1 MLSIRNEKEEI
12 IDMLL
17 LLYLIR
23 EANKYAHIG
32 KVLLQKLVFL
42 AEKAMVNND
51 IKGFNFRF
59 FRYDLGPFTEEIYR
73 DSEKLYN
80 AGLLRETEWPF
91 RLTECGNALLE
102 NIYSSIVRR
111 SNNREVL
118 NIIEKIVRKYAKY
131 DVEKIKQFVYAI
143 KIQPLGESKTL
154 PIKDIRSGYWLIK
167 KIDEKKAKKSF
178 TLDEEL
184 IEDLDYEFQLTKE
197 DRKEMET
204 ISDIKYEDRFG

>member
-23 EANKYAHIG
+23 EANKYADIG

-42 AEKAMVNND
+42 AEKEMVKNG

-73 DSEKLYN
+73 DSERLYN

-102 NIYSSIVRR
+102 NIYSSIVKRGD
-111 SNNREVL
+111 NREVL
-118 NIIEKIVRKYAKY
+118 KIIEKIVHKYAKY
-131 DVEKIKQFVYAI
+131 NVEKIKRFVYAI

-154 PIKDIRSGYWLIK
+154 TIKDIRSGYWLIE
-167 KIDEKKAKKSF
+167 KINEKKAKKLF
-178 TLDEEL
+178 TLNEEL

-204 ISDIKYEDRFG
+204 VSDIKYEDRFG